1 METAR
6 YKNCEK
12 LSPPAA
18 RKEQTEFDSKQMWS
32 CSVNGYVEEASTCLN
47 NKNATEWTEKLLT
60 LKKSNYI
67 NLDVAHVRTQSGLET

>member
-47 NKNATEWTEKLLT
+47 NKNATE
-60 LKKSNYI
+60 
-67 NLDVAHVRTQSGLET
+67 